1 MMLRTQKQTTLQTDA
16 MRYGAIIV
24 LFLIAGIMLLMTSAS
39 QYPEMIAMAYLSF
52 TMGLRHA
59 FDVDHI
65 AAIDNMTRKMLN
77 DGKNTRGVGFSF
89 SFGHSMV
96 VVLMAL
102 ATVLFVE
109 WAKHAMPVF
118 EHIGGAL
125 GTSIA
130 AAMLMMLAIVNSFI
144 LHDIWVKFA
153 SMRNHNGKEDKD
165 DEQVN
170 TSKIYRL
177 FLKLLGMIK
186 HNWQVAIVGF
196 LFGLGFDTATQIAV
210 LATSATAA
218 NEGIPWYSTMA
229 FPLLFTAGMCLMD
242 TVDGFFMSTTYH
254 WVFSSPYRKVYYNL
268 TITGISILAAG
279 FIGFVDFIQSFAV
292 MFGWQNGLTKWANGL
307 DFNQMGIILVCL
319 FVVAWIV
326 AITIWHVFH
335 LAERDEEQVI

>member
-1 MMLRTQKQTTLQTDA
+1 MEAFVSETGRAVVIPNDNINTDIILPKQFLKNILKTGFGKDLFYDWRYNTDGSLNEA
-16 MRYGAIIV
+16 FELNKPEHKDASI
-24 LFLIAGIMLLMTSAS
+24 LITG
-39 QYPEMIAMAYLSF
+39 
-52 TMGLRHA
+52 
-59 FDVDHI
+59 
-65 AAIDNMTRKMLN
+65 N
-77 DGKNTRGVGFSF
+77 D
-89 SFGHSMV
+89 FGSGSSR
-96 VVLMAL
+96 
-102 ATVLFVE
+102 E
-109 WAKHAMPVF
+109 HAMPVF

-130 AAMLMMLAIVNSFI
+130 AAMLIMLAIVNSFI
-144 LHDIWVKFA
+144 LRDIWVKFTA
-153 SMRNHNGKEDKD
+153 MHHHNGVD
-165 DEQVN
+165 DEQEQVN

-279 FIGFVDFIQSFAV
+279 FIGFVDFIQSFSV

>member
-1 MMLRTQKQTTLQTDA
+1 MISSTKKQTTLQSDA
-16 MRYGAIIV
+16 VRYGVIIISFFV
-24 LFLIAGIMLLMTSAS
+24 SGVFLLMTSAS
-39 QYPEMIAMAYLSF
+39 QYPEMIAMTYLSF

-102 ATVLFVE
+102 ITVLFVE
-109 WAKHAMPVF
+109 WAKHSMPIF
-118 EHIGGAL
+118 EQIGGAL
-125 GTSIA
+125 GTLIA
-130 AAMLMMLAIVNSFI
+130 ATMLIMLAIVNSFI
-144 LHDIWVKFA
+144 LHDIWAKFI
-153 SMRNHNGKEDKD
+153 SMRNHGSKSEANK
-165 DEQVN
+165 QVN
-170 TSKIYRL
+170 SSKIYRL
-177 FLKLLGMIK
+177 FLKILGMIK
-186 HNWQVAIVGF
+186 HNWQVAVVGF

-218 NEGIPWYSTMA
+218 NEGIPWYATLA

-242 TVDGFFMSTTYH
+242 TIDGFFMSTTYN

-279 FIGFVDFIQSFAV
+279 FIGFVDFIQSFSM
-292 MFGWQNGLTKWANGL
+292 MFNWDNSMTRWAKGL
-307 DFNQMGIILVCL
+307 DFNQMGIILVGL
-319 FVVAWIV
+319 FVIAWIV
-326 AITIWHVFH
+326 AIMIWHVFN
-335 LAERDEEQVI
+335 LADKEQTV

>member
-1 MMLRTQKQTTLQTDA
+1 MMLSTQKQTTLQSDA

-24 LFLIAGIMLLMTSAS
+24 LFLISGIMLLMTSAA

-77 DGKNTRGVGFSF
+77 DGKNTRGVGFNF
-89 SFGHSMV
+89 SFVHSMV
-96 VVLMAL
+96 VVLMAM

-130 AAMLMMLAIVNSFI
+130 AAMLIMLAIVNRFI
-144 LHDIWVKFA
+144 LRDIWVKFTA
-153 SMRNHNGKEDKD
+153 MHHRNGVD
-165 DEQVN
+165 DEQEQVN

-279 FIGFVDFIQSFAV
+279 FIGFVDFIQSFSV
-292 MFGWQNGLTKWANGL
+292 MFGWQNGLTRWANAL
-307 DFNQMGIILVCL
+307 DFNQMGIILVGL
-319 FVVAWIV
+319 FVVAWII

-335 LAERDEEQVI
+335 LAEKDEEQVI

>member
-1 MMLRTQKQTTLQTDA
+1 MMLHTQKQATIQSDA
-16 MRYGAIIV
+16 MRYGAIII
-24 LFLIAGIMLLMTSAS
+24 LFLVSGIILLMTSAS

-102 ATVLFVE
+102 TTVLFVE
-109 WAKHAMPVF
+109 WAKHSMPIF
-118 EHIGGAL
+118 EQIGGAL
-125 GTSIA
+125 GTLIA
-130 AAMLMMLAIVNSFI
+130 ATMLMMLAIVNSFI
-144 LHDIWVKFA
+144 LRDIWVKFT
-153 SMRNHNGKEDKD
+153 SMRNRSINENKT
-165 DEQVN
+165 DEEVN
-170 TSKIYRL
+170 SSRIYRL
-177 FLKLLGMIK
+177 FLRLLGMIQ

-218 NEGIPWYSTMA
+218 NEGIPWYATLA

-242 TVDGFFMSTTYH
+242 TIDGFFMSTTYH

-279 FIGFVDFIQSFAV
+279 FIGFVDFIQSFAA
-292 MFGWQNGLTKWANGL
+292 MFGWNNGLTKWATAL
-307 DFNQMGIILVCL
+307 DFNQMGIILVGL
-319 FVVAWIV
+319 FVVAWII

-335 LAERDEEQVI
+335 LAEKDKEQLI